1 MEIVN
6 AWNGILTA
14 LNFDYEKELK
24 QTTISYTAMI

>member
-14 LNFDYEKELK
+14 LYFDYEKELQ
-24 QTTISYTAMI
+24 QTTVSYTNMI